1 MQAVAGA
8 VTDQTTNSPKAC
20 EQMNSKTSL
29 YKFSHWILAYGL
41 REREAKDA
49 AEKLQMSMRTTAKC
63 RYNASVRL
71 QYHGKFSFFTTTVL
85 SLGLVFIPLIQNAN
99 VRLAFQPNVLNMMQI
114 FLGVAVLVYSVVIG
128 TARYEVRATQL
139 NECGDKL
146 KELIRELDKEREAN
160 NNSMPALKLA
170 DFQNKYSDIVTD
182 VENHNRNDYR
192 FATLEMVRD
201 YFISG
206 LPRLKLYLEAQ
217 FIRAFGFVLPAL
229 LMLMEVVFITDMMGA
244 TETFTP
250 YLNGNV
256 ASARET
262 NHSSEPPKAALLSSS
277 ELKH

>member
-1 MQAVAGA
+1 
-8 VTDQTTNSPKAC
+8 
-20 EQMNSKTSL
+20 MNKPMNEKNRFENFLDWFLSR
-29 YKFSHWILAYGL
+29 GE
-41 REREAKDA
+41 RERGVKDA

-71 QYHGKFSFFTTTVL
+71 QHQGKFSFFTTTVL

-99 VRLAFQPNVLNMMQI
+99 VQLAFQANVLNMMQI

-160 NNSMPALKLA
+160 SEAIQPLKLA
-170 DFQNKYSDIVTD
+170 ELQKRYSDIVTD

-201 YFISG
+201 YFVSG
-206 LPRLKLYLEAQ
+206 LPRIKLYLEAQ
-217 FIRAFGFVLPAL
+217 FIRAFGFVLPVI
-229 LMLMEVVFITDMMGA
+229 LMLMEVAFIADMMGA
-244 TETFTP
+244 TEIFTP
-250 YLNGNV
+250 YLNGTAV
-256 ASARET
+256 SERLT
-262 NHSSEPPKAALLSSS
+262 NHSSGSSKAPLLPPA
-277 ELKH
+277 EFTR